1 MRLLRVLV
9 FESSIFIIGFE
20 SNLKEVAWFV
30 GWVFFCFGVLLFFEA
45 FFNFACKLLLLRK

>member
-20 SNLKEVAWFV
+20 SNLKEVAWLV
-30 GWVFFCFGVLLFFEA
+30 GWWFFCFGVLLFFEA

>member
-1 MRLLRVLV
+1 MRVLV

-30 GWVFFCFGVLLFFEA
+30 GWGFFLLWCLLFFEA